1 LSSAVSTA
9 PLSLNELVVKEV
21 TLVITPKDFF
31 SCAIDAMEQLWTAT
45 PHVAAVLYLDT
56 GPHSADLAAYVQHCE
71 QATPGFQRIAYP
83 HMHNFYDMRNAAAA
97 LVVTRYTVYV
107 NNDTFVQPGWL
118 EALVTAAEE
127 TPKAGVVAPLILE
140 RSRTHRDTMHVWWK
154 EMALKRMRGKVGSLL
169 GLAVSLPLL
178 WLACLWAHP
187 MSGLDRRGRV
197 TSTTSTLA
205 LKQSQRDGVSGS

>member
-1 LSSAVSTA
+1 
-9 PLSLNELVVKEV
+9 
-21 TLVITPKDFF
+21 
-31 SCAIDAMEQLWTAT
+31 M
-45 PHVAAVLYLDT
+45 HVCLCMCVC
-56 GPHSADLAAYVQHCE
+56 VC
-71 QATPGFQRIAYP
+71 
-83 HMHNFYDMRNAAAA
+83 
-97 LVVTRYTVYV
+97 VCVCVYAGGV
-107 NNDTFVQPGWL
+107 
-118 EALVTAAEE
+118 
-127 TPKAGVVAPLILE
+127 AGVVAPVILE

-205 LKQSQRDGVSGS
+205 LKQR